1 MEQVMSS
8 EWFKEEMKKF
18 HDWFNSLLKHE
29 SK

>member
-8 EWFKEEMKKF
+8 DWFKAEMQKF
-18 HDWFNSLLKHE
+18 HDWFNTLSKQE

>member
-8 EWFKEEMKKF
+8 EWFKAEMQKF
-18 HDWFNSLLKHE
+18 HDWFNTLLKE